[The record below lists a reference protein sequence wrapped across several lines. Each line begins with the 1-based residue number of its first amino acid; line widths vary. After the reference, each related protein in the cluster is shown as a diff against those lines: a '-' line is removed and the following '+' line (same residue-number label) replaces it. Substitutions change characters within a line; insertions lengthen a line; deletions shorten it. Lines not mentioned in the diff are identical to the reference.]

1 MWKWLSSHDQTA
13 AGNPLPHHP
22 KYNAVAAMLLVIL
35 KLEFRDV

>member
-1 MWKWLSSHDQTA
+1 MWEWLSSHDQTA

-22 KYNAVAAMLLVIL
+22 KYNAAAAMLLVIL